1 MIPGTKAG
9 QDGVSGLNRW
19 YPGVGLRPAPDV
31 GRSARPLAGQNEPR
45 GTLHNIQ
52 ALRFLAA
59 TMVVGYHFNLYFGQV
74 VEAWAMPLI
83 GQLGHAGVDLF
94 FVVSGAIMWY
104 TTQDLRGRRDS
115 AAFLYRRAVRIFP
128 VYWFFLLAQTL
139 VVLATNPGNLA
150 WVNYL
155 KAVTLV
161 PAAHYFLPVAWTLT
175 YELIFYILFA
185 LLILLPRKQAAG
197 MVLAMA
203 GLAVMLA
210 ALGLDRAV
218 HRHVSLVFF
227 LEFFGG
233 CAAAALALNHPGR
246 FARLSLVL
254 GLMAFAVAAGWQHQ
268 TGSVIA
274 HPEWFRVATFGTAS
288 VLLVHGAIGLERSVT
303 APPAL
308 ARAGEWSY
316 TMYLLHAVLITGLLG
331 LELPTFY
338 GLSMVSQGAILV
350 ASTVAT
356 ILLSALFAE
365 RVELPL
371 YRSLRGLAWPRL
383 APGTRSGSVAVP
395 SPVRQGA

>member
-1 MIPGTKAG
+1 
-9 QDGVSGLNRW
+9 
-19 YPGVGLRPAPDV
+19 
-31 GRSARPLAGQNEPR
+31 
-45 GTLHNIQ
+45 
-52 ALRFLAA
+52 
-59 TMVVGYHFNLYFGQV
+59 MVVGYHLNLYFGKV
-74 VEAWAMPLI
+74 VDAWSMPLI

-104 TTQDLRGRRDS
+104 TTQGLRGPRDS

-139 VVLATNPGNLA
+139 VVLATNPGNLK

-155 KAVTLV
+155 KAITLV

-185 LLILLPRKQAAG
+185 LLILLPRKKAAG
-197 MVLAMA
+197 IVLAMA
-203 GLAVMLA
+203 GLAVLLA

-254 GLMAFAVAAGWQHQ
+254 GLTAFAVAAGWQHQ

-308 ARAGEWSY
+308 VRAGEWSY

-331 LELPTFY
+331 LDLPTIY
-338 GLSMVSQGAILV
+338 GLSAVSQGAFLV

-356 ILLSALFAE
+356 VLFPALFAE

-371 YRSLRGLAWPRL
+371 YRSLRGLAWPRP
-383 APGTRSGSVAVP
+383 APGARPGSVAVP